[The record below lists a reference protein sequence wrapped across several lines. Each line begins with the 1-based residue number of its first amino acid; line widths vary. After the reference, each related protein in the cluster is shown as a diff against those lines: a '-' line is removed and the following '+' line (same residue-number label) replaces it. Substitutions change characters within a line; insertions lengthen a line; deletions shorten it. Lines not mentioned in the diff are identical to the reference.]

1 MGRQGL
7 FELNWTGVQYNNK
20 SMPCR
25 VTPPREDRRKEG
37 GEQGRKRQEKV
48 KEGKTTRK
56 GRGRREKRKGRATYL
71 NSTLFI
77 VSV

>member
-1 MGRQGL
+1 
-7 FELNWTGVQYNNK
+7 LNKESPVLL
-20 SMPCR
+20 
-25 VTPPREDRRKEG
+25 PPREDRRKEG